1 MNITIKNSTLKIK
14 REDFR
19 TVNSGKA
26 LFEGDEA
33 WEVVQVQCE
42 RGSHTKEVVRGVFK
56 KKDVDRLLKGESTD
70 VFDRKRLPV
79 FWVQPGVLSDFTQYG
94 WGSTRDFFNRLEG
107 GNLDS
112 KILVRGESLES
123 KMELEEIIKTQ
134 TKKMNTG
141 QWGGEMNQWV
151 LWEDLDGYRF
161 LKTEQGN
168 WVMEPVVLGWAN
180 GGISDASYRLDSW
193 IDSLMSRSD
202 IGFLVQD
209 GPLSQKNREV
219 RGPLTESEKL
229 KGLIVPVNQHEDWS
243 ESDGRETCSLVVR
256 ISDPLWIH
264 SFREF
269 DIRTLKKEQL
279 DLKIFSKE
287 MYLVQLYLNG
297 KDYDRRL
304 EPIKQRE
311 KRFRW

>member
-1 MNITIKNSTLKIK
+1 MG
-14 REDFR
+14 
-19 TVNSGKA
+19 SGSSS
-26 LFEGDEA
+26 
-33 WEVVQVQCE
+33 VR

-56 KKDVDRLLKGESTD
+56 KKDVDRLLKGESID

-79 FWVQPGVLSDFTQYG
+79 FWVQPGILSDFTQYG

-180 GGISDASYRLDSW
+180 AGISDASYRLDSW

-202 IGFLVQD
+202 IGFLVQE
-209 GPLSQKNREV
+209 GPLSQKIREV
-219 RGPLTESEKL
+219 RAPLTESEKL

-256 ISDPLWIH
+256 VSDPLWIH